1 MDGMQTL
8 LLNEYEPEM
17 KFLKHFKAE
26 EKIRE
31 IGVKYPNTYSI
42 SLFACCRQK
51 LDSSYDYMPL

>member
-26 EKIRE
+26 ERIRE
-31 IGVKYPNTYSI
+31 LENKYQNTYSI

-51 LDSSYDYMPL
+51 LEKDYAFISL